1 VKQVVTRVLQP
12 PKGRKKW
19 STRSMAE
26 AVGVSHQSVHRIWKE
41 NELKP
46 HLRRSFKSSND
57 PQLERKFWDVIGLY
71 LNPPNKAMLRRKGP
85 VPGAAT
91 DAAWLAFGNRS
102 YPYPD

>member
-1 VKQVVTRVLQP
+1 MKQVVTRVLQP

-71 LNPPNKAMLRRKGP
+71 LNPPDKAL
-85 VPGAAT
+85 V
-91 DAAWLAFGNRS
+91 
-102 YPYPD
+102 